1 MRADSTL
8 LRELRRL
15 HHSLAN
21 VPDAMLTKVVA
32 VVDALEARGAADDV
46 IAPLRP
52 RLAQLRPPR
61 PLRFARLLFLPLDP
75 LIVPAPEWRQGS
87 PTIPRSALPSL
98 ATTVRD
104 AIIDEASSIDT
115 MLRDC
120 LADDDA
126 VAVAAGRILW
136 PMAAGIL
143 AQPGPSSDMM
153 TARVAMLLGMTER
166 LQALFAE
173 AEIGV
178 TTRVESLLPMV
189 ATAAA
194 QGVDALAMLLALV
207 LARLPEARP
216 LLLDISPSLGLRG
229 DEPMRTAIDQ
239 ALAVLVDRLE
249 KRSGI
254 ETLVIG
260 SSLGRA
266 AAEVRRILV
275 LLAGLE
281 TGGEDARL
289 KSMGQRLDACCR
301 LRFATALEAEF
312 AAALQAVGDAPGRG
326 ALARLEDTARG
337 LHNLESEARQIASR
351 ETYDALLRQAAAMVQ
366 AGALSLIDRVRLVEI
381 LVGPD
386 EALAM
391 LEPAT
396 ATP

>member
-1 MRADSTL
+1 MQADSAL
-8 LRELRRL
+8 LHELRRL
-15 HHSLAN
+15 HHSLADA
-21 VPDAMLTKVVA
+21 PDTMLAKVVA
-32 VVDALEARGAADDV
+32 VVDALETRGAADDV

-52 RLAQLRPPR
+52 RLTQLRPPR
-61 PLRFARLLFLPLDP
+61 PLRFARLLFIPLDP
-75 LIVPAPEWRQGS
+75 LIVPASEWRQGS
-87 PTIPRSALPSL
+87 PTVPRSALQWL
-98 ATTVRD
+98 ATTVRE
-104 AIIDEASSIDT
+104 AIVDEALSIDA
-115 MLRDC
+115 MLCDC

-126 VAVAAGRILW
+126 GAVAAGRILW

-143 AQPGPSSDMM
+143 AQPGPSSDML
-153 TARVAMLLGMTER
+153 ASRVAMLLGMTER

-178 TTRVESLLPMV
+178 TMRVESLLPMV
-189 ATAAA
+189 AMAAA

-207 LARLPEARP
+207 LARLPEVRP

-229 DEPMRTAIDQ
+229 DEIMREATDL

-254 ETLVIG
+254 EALVIG

-281 TGGEDARL
+281 TSSKDARL
-289 KSMGQRLDACCR
+289 KSIGQRLDACCR

-312 AAALQAVGDAPGRG
+312 AAALQAVGDAPGRD
-326 ALARLEDTARG
+326 ALARLEDAARG
-337 LHNLESEARQIASR
+337 LHNLESEARQIGSR
-351 ETYDALLRQAAAMVQ
+351 ETYDALLRQAAAMVRT
-366 AGALSLIDRVRLVEI
+366 GALGLIDRVRLVEI

-386 EALAM
+386 EALAL
-391 LEPAT
+391 LEPAM